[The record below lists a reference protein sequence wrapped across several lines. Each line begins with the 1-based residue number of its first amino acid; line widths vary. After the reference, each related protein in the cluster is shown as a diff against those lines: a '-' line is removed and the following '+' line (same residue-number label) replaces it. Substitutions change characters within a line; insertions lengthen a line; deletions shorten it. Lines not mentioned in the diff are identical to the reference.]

1 MQVALLKQVVFEHE
15 TLGYGATAVLKDINL
30 SFGAGERIA
39 LLGRSGA
46 GKSTLLTAIR
56 AKLIAGGKATA
67 LVPQDHL
74 LVPVLSAFHNIYM
87 GRLDRHHALYNLI
100 TLLRPFRRDRDAI
113 GELALRLGLDGL
125 LTKPVDELS
134 GGQRQR
140 VAVARALFSGGDV
153 LLADE
158 PVSALDEQQAP
169 RVLAT
174 LLDTFPSS
182 VVALHDV
189 ELALSHCTRI
199 VGLQG
204 QRIVYDRPVAE
215 SDPAEI
221 ERLYAT

>member
-1 MQVALLKQVVFEHE
+1 MKIVFERE
-15 TLGYGATAVLKDINL
+15 TLGYGATPVLKDIDL

-46 GKSTLLTAIR
+46 GKSTLLAAIR
-56 AKLIAGGKATA
+56 AKLIAGAQATA

-87 GRLDRHHALYNLI
+87 GRLDRHRALYNLV
-100 TLLRPFRRDRDAI
+100 TLLRPFRHDRDAI
-113 GELALRLGLDGL
+113 GELALRLGLEGL
-125 LTKPVDELS
+125 LAKPVDELS

-140 VAVARALFSGGDV
+140 VAVARALFSGCDY

-169 RVLAT
+169 RVLET
-174 LLDTFPSS
+174 LLGAFPTSI
-182 VVALHDV
+182 VALHDV
-189 ELALSHCTRI
+189 RLALDHCTRI

-204 QRIVYDRPVAE
+204 QRIVYDRPAAE
-215 SDPAEI
+215 SDAAEI
-221 ERLYAT
+221 ERLYAA